1 LSWGSGF
8 VKDRYWRSSA
18 RILNGIG
25 KPTLAA
31 AAVTL
36 GLFAGAQAAETTVDQ
51 AETRPAPL
59 HLLVSLDDQEI
70 DIYQGADLIE
80 TSPISSGKPGYSTP
94 TGVFSIL
101 EKRRRHFS
109 NLYDDAPM
117 PYMQRLTWSG
127 VALHE
132 GKLPGYPA
140 SHGCVRLPKS
150 FAKHLY
156 SQTSWGTQVI
166 VTRERTRPV
175 LLKHPALIQPL
186 SYKTSVAS
194 LSLSS
199 LPAESPLR
207 GTITE
212 ASIST
217 EPLIKIP
224 ENPFF
229 DLPLRMIVTRDS
241 EREQRRSLQRVLNE
255 LGYEAGIVDG
265 VIGPKTRKA
274 IRLYQEGA
282 QLPVTGNITDSLV
295 ERIYGEAGYNVVPNA
310 TLRVRRKFREVY
322 QAPVKLLDPDA
333 EIGTHL
339 FMALDFELGD
349 PSVEWLA
356 ISAEG
361 SRGGGSADVLDRL
374 VLPERVRT
382 ELEAML
388 TPGTSLI
395 LTDRGFQRHTDLG
408 TDFVVITR

>member
-1 LSWGSGF
+1 MSAALS
-8 VKDRYWRSSA
+8 
-18 RILNGIG
+18 
-25 KPTLAA
+25 AA
-31 AAVTL
+31 PGTAY
-36 GLFAGAQAAETTVDQ
+36 GAETATDQ
-51 AETRPAPL
+51 PDPRPAPL
-59 HLLVSLDDQEI
+59 HLLISLDAQEI
-70 DIYQGADLIE
+70 DVYQGADLIE
-80 TSPISSGKPGYSTP
+80 SSPISSGKPGYSTP

-132 GKLPGYPA
+132 GRLPGYPA
-140 SHGCVRLPKS
+140 SHGCVRLPKA
-150 FAKHLY
+150 FAKHLF
-156 SQTSWGTQVI
+156 SKTGWGTQVI
-166 VTRERTRPV
+166 VTRERTAPV

-186 SYKTSVAS
+186 SYRTSVAS
-194 LSLSS
+194 LALPT
-199 LPAESPLR
+199 LPAQFPLR

-212 ASIST
+212 ASISN
-217 EPLIKIP
+217 EPLIRIP

-241 EREQRRSLQRVLNE
+241 ELGQRRALQRVLNE
-255 LGYEAGIVDG
+255 LGYDAGTVDG
-265 VIGPKTRKA
+265 VIGPRTRKA

-282 QLPVTGNITDSLV
+282 QLPITGNITDGLV
-295 ERIYGEAGYNVVPNA
+295 ERIFQEAGYDVVPNA

-322 QAPVKLLDPDA
+322 QAPVRLLEAQAD
-333 EIGTHL
+333 IGTHVFL
-339 FMALDFELGD
+339 ALDFELGD
-349 PSVEWLA
+349 PSVDWLA

-361 SRGGGSADVLDRL
+361 ARGGSPEEVLDRL

-382 ELEAML
+382 DLEAML

-395 LTDRGFQRHTDLG
+395 MTDRGFQRHTDLG